1 MRKKAYLILGIC
13 IIVLLAILL
22 VFVLNKDSKFYL
34 DDIHYS
40 TSERFISIE
49 SDDLSKL
56 MEDKKSFVI
65 FTYLPYCTFSI
76 PCDVIFET
84 FLNEN
89 DMSFYSIPYD
99 KLSEVKY
106 FDEVKYAPSVILV
119 NKGVIVEYLDANS
132 DNDLK
137 KYQDAKEFSSWIE
150 KYVYLKNN

>member
-1 MRKKAYLILGIC
+1 MKKIYLKLSIC
-13 IIVLLAILL
+13 IIAFLSSLL
-22 VFVLNKDSKFYL
+22 VFVSNKNSKFYL
-34 DDIHYS
+34 DSIHYN
-40 TSERFISIE
+40 TNEQFISIE
-49 SDDLSKL
+49 SENLSKL

-99 KLSEVKY
+99 KLNEVKY